1 MANQQINIPN
11 FKAPQPR
18 RVAAIIGAVI
28 ALLVAFS
35 VVKAAFVSVDA
46 NEIAIKIVRGKVQ
59 GTLSPGWHLI
69 SPVGGTVAKFS
80 TRILQTSMLR
90 TPGEGDRAGDDSIE
104 VASSEGARMNVDV
117 TINYR
122 IRKGDAVQLFQTI
135 RNEDDLRERIV
146 RPGVRSV
153 MRDIFAVYKAKDAIT
168 QKRGEIQGIVSS
180 RLNEKFSKQGIAID
194 TIDIREIY
202 LPETIQEQVN
212 ESIAAEAA
220 NQKVAIQRKQKE
232 TEAETN
238 RLVAEKAAE
247 QARIEAKGKADA
259 AILLATGEADAN
271 RKIAESLTPG
281 LIQLRQIE
289 AVYKNGNQIYFLPQ
303 GASPNVFLTP
313 SNNVGTPSTPSA
325 ASTAQQQLA
334 AATVTTIAPAP

>member
-1 MANQQINIPN
+1 MSNQTIHIPQLKTPN
-11 FKAPQPR
+11 PR
-18 RVAAIIGAVI
+18 R
-28 ALLVAFS
+28 LLVVGGIVLALIVGFNVLKS
-35 VVKAAFVSVDA
+35 AFVSVDA
-46 NEIAIKIVRGKVQ
+46 NEIAIKVVRGKVD
-59 GTLSPGWHLI
+59 GTLGPGWHLI
-69 SPVGGTVAKFS
+69 SPIGGSVSKFS
-80 TRILQTSMLR
+80 TRLQQTSMLR
-90 TPGEGDRAGDDSIE
+90 TPGEGDRTGDDSIE

-122 IRKGDAVQLFQTI
+122 LNKADAIQLFKTI
-135 RNEDDLRERIV
+135 KSEIDLRERIV

-153 MRDIFAVYKAKDAIT
+153 MRDVFAVYKAKDAIT
-168 QKRGEIQGIVSS
+168 SSRNEIQGVVSN
-180 RLNEKFSKQGIAID
+180 RLNEKFSKQGISIE

-202 LPETIQEQVN
+202 LPDTIQVQVN

-259 AILLATGEADAN
+259 AIISATGEADAN

-313 SNNVGTPSTPSA
+313 SNNVGSPSA
-325 ASTAQQQLA
+325 AQQNLA
-334 AATVTTIAPAP
+334 AASASPTPTTVVP

>member
-1 MANQQINIPN
+1 MSNSTINIPQ
-11 FKAPQPR
+11 FKSPNPKKAISLAV
-18 RVAAIIGAVI
+18 VALVLFVGVN
-28 ALLVAFS
+28 LLRS
-35 VVKAAFVSVDA
+35 AFVSVDA
-46 NEIAIKIVRGKVQ
+46 NEIGIEIVRGKVQ
-59 GTLSPGWHLI
+59 GTLNPGWHLI
-69 SPVGGTVAKFS
+69 SPVGGKVAKFS
-80 TRILQTSMLR
+80 TRLQQTSMLR

-122 IRKGDAVQLFQTI
+122 LNKIDAVKLYQTI
-135 RNEDDLRERIV
+135 KSEDDLRERIV
-146 RPGVRSV
+146 RPGVRSI
-153 MRDIFAVYKAKDAIT
+153 MRDVFAKYKAKDAIT
-168 QKRGEIQGIVSS
+168 SSRQEIQGIVSG
-180 RLNEKFSKQGIAID
+180 RLNEKFAKEGVTIQ

-202 LPETIQEQVN
+202 LPDAIQEQVN
-212 ESIAAEAA
+212 QSIAAEAA
-220 NQKVAIQRKQKE
+220 NQKVAIQRQQKE
-232 TEAETN
+232 TEAETS

-259 AILLATGEADAN
+259 AIITATGEADAN

-313 SNNVGTPSTPSA
+313 SNNLGSPSPSA
-325 ASTAQQQLA
+325 AQQNAAA
-334 AATVTTIAPAP
+334 AATTDTTIAP